1 MPMKKRTKKPARTYK
16 DPNILGRSP
25 VTGMLVRKPAV
36 KISAAR
42 AKRIR
47 EAVQAVVS
55 GK

>member
-1 MPMKKRTKKPARTYK
+1 MPMKKSTKKPVYK
-16 DPNILGRSP
+16 DPSVLGRSP
-25 VTGMLVRKPAV
+25 ITGRLVRKPAV
-36 KISAAR
+36 KISAER